1 MQRQLCAAL
10 LGLATIVSIAP
21 ALAQTE
27 GPLISDRP
35 DFTESTGT
43 IAPGHVQIEGGITR
57 QEIGDEDALSAGEI
71 LVRLGVGERLEAR
84 LGVGSWTRIEVPG
97 DEIDG
102 YEDPTV
108 GLKVR
113 LTPTADD
120 RPPGFP
126 AASLL
131 LSTSVPVGSEEL
143 TTDEWEPEARLALDW
158 ILTDLLSL
166 GANLGIAFPSDG
178 GDRFDQ
184 LLASVTLGIA
194 ATDRLGVFIETYGFS
209 EEEPDGEATQY
220 ADTGVTFALTDDLQ
234 LDARIGFGLN
244 DPSPE
249 RFIGVGV
256 AARW

>member
-1 MQRQLCAAL
+1 MHRHLCAVL
-10 LGLATIVSIAP
+10 LGLALALP
-21 ALAQTE
+21 AAAQMD
-27 GPLISDRP
+27 GPLVSDRP

-57 QEIGDEDALSAGEI
+57 QESGDEDALSVGEI
-71 LVRLGVGERLEAR
+71 LVRLGLGERLEAR
-84 LGVGSWTRIEVPG
+84 LGVGSWTRLDAPG
-97 DEIDG
+97 VEIDG

-113 LTPTADD
+113 LTPPVDD

-126 AASLL
+126 AVSLL
-131 LSTSVPVGSEEL
+131 LGTSVPVGSEEL
-143 TTDEWEPEARLALDW
+143 TTDEWEPEARVALDW

-166 GANLGIAFPSDG
+166 GANLGVAFPSDG
-178 GDRFDQ
+178 GDQFDQ
-184 LLASVTLGIA
+184 ILASVTLGIA
-194 ATDRLGVFIETYGFS
+194 ATDRLGVFVETYGFS
-209 EEEPDGEATQY
+209 EEEPEGDATQY
-220 ADTGVTFALTDDLQ
+220 VDTGVTFALTNDLQ

-249 RFIGVGV
+249 RFVGVGV